1 MTTAHGERVVPRLRG
16 RLALT
21 EKVVAKIA
29 GQAAT
34 EVDGTSGRAGRL
46 LGFRDKGEATSR
58 PKVEVELSGETA
70 DLALAV
76 GIPYPG
82 SIRDATQLVREH
94 VTRRVEELTGV
105 DIRRVDIDVAFLT
118 DQVDGT
124 PGVLR

>member
-1 MTTAHGERVVPRLRG
+1 MTTTHDERVEPRLRG

-29 GQAAT
+29 SQAAT
-34 EVDGTSGRAGRL
+34 EVSVTSARTGGMF
-46 LGFRDKGEATSR
+46 GFRDKVDATIR

-76 GIPYPG
+76 GITYPG

-118 DQVDGT
+118 DQVDGG